1 MSGEKP
7 GIRDAIGQQSR
18 RLQDAGM
25 DRASADK
32 RARESGLAVDRKID
46 RGDLTDPRK
55 LQK

>member
-7 GIRDAIGQQSR
+7 GIRDAIAQQSR
-18 RLQDAGM
+18 RLQDNGL